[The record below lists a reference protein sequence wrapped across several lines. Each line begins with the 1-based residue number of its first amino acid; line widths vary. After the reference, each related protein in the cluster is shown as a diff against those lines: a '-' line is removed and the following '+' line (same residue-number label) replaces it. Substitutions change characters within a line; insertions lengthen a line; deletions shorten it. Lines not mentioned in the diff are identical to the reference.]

1 MLSRKKEGR
10 KSKKGV
16 FFSFFVPSFL
26 LVCVFSLTKL
36 KRRNDKNVLF
46 LPDVKILL
54 SFPVNE
60 TFIQFL
66 GYGITVQMLTN
77 EHQFLLTVAVTLIPV
92 TVYPRIV
99 LTELLQLCRRHGG
112 IPLSGVLQL
121 HLTAC
126 LLKDITEVGL
136 VLKPAHTLGTYD
148 ALGPLACH
156 KFIEAAE
163 VERLPPV
170 VYEGAYAI
178 FLCLAFLFVVMVVA
192 VTALASLRMVV
203 VVLVLI
209 FIVVMVLVLFLIV
222 VALRYGMLV

>member
-16 FFSFFVPSFL
+16 FFSFFMPSFL

-60 TFIQFL
+60 AFIQLL
-66 GYGITVQMLTN
+66 GYGVTVQMLTY

-121 HLTAC
+121 HLTAS
-126 LLKDITEVGL
+126 LLKDITEMGL
-136 VLKPAHTLGTYD
+136 VLKPAHTLCSYD
-148 ALGPLACH
+148 ALWPATGY
-156 KFIEAAE
+156 E
-163 VERLPPV
+163 VIKQRYV
-170 VYEGAYAI
+170 KRTTGIIYECSYAI
-178 FLCLAFLFVVMVVA
+178 LLCLALTM
-192 VTALASLRMVV
+192 MVV
-203 VVLVLI
+203 VVM
-209 FIVVMVLVLFLIV
+209 MVTGTFST
-222 VALRYGMLV
+222 MM

>member
-1 MLSRKKEGR
+1 MLSQKKRGGM
-10 KSKKGV
+10 SKKGV
-16 FFSFFVPSFL
+16 IFSFFGPPFL
-26 LVCVFSLTKL
+26 LVCVFSLTKI

-66 GYGITVQMLTN
+66 GYGITVQMLAN

-99 LTELLQLCRRHGG
+99 LTELLQLCQRHGG

-136 VLKPAHTLGTYD
+136 VLKPAHTLCAYD
-148 ALGPLACH
+148 ALWPATGY
-156 KFIEAAE
+156 E
-163 VERLPPV
+163 VIKQRYVKRTTCIIHEC
-170 VYEGAYAI
+170 AYAI
-178 FLCLAFLFVVMVVA
+178 LLCLALTMM
-192 VTALASLRMVV
+192 MVV
-203 VVLVLI
+203 VM
-209 FIVVMVLVLFLIV
+209 MVTGTFSTMI
-222 VALRYGMLV
+222 

>member
-1 MLSRKKEGR
+1 MLSRKKRGGM
-10 KSKKGV
+10 SKKGV
-16 FFSFFVPSFL
+16 FFSFFEPHFL

-60 TFIQFL
+60 AFIQLL
-66 GYGITVQMLTN
+66 GYGVTVQMLTY
-77 EHQFLLTVAVTLIPV
+77 EHQLLLTVAITLIPV

-136 VLKPAHTLGTYD
+136 VLKPAHSLGTYHT
-148 ALGPLACH
+148 LWP
-156 KFIEAAE
+156 AAGYE
-163 VERLPPV
+163 VIKQRYVKRTTCIIHEC
-170 VYEGAYAI
+170 AYAI
-178 FLCLAFLFVVMVVA
+178 LLCLALTMMMVVMMM
-192 VTALASLRMVV
+192 VTGTFSTM
-203 VVLVLI
+203 
-209 FIVVMVLVLFLIV
+209 M
-222 VALRYGMLV
+222 